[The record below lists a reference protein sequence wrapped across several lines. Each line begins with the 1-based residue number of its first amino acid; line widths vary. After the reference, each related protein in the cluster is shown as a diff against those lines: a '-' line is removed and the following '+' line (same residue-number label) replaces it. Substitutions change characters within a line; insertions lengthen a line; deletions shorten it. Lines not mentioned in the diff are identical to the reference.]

1 MKTVKIVVYTL
12 MTGLLLCSAG
22 VMADDG
28 NSVPARSNGSLAISG
43 LVDDG
48 TCRISVSGTEQVFS
62 VPHDVVNSHV
72 AGDILGERRATF
84 ILSGCA
90 GKNVFVNISPQRYM
104 AGGTFG
110 GGGLFLD
117 TTPVTYKL
125 AVSAQVDS
133 TINGGSS
140 WKGYNHVISDSTLVD
155 NGNAYWF
162 FGVTPDSN
170 LYSLVVSTVL
180 YKIRDSIRGETSQTS
195 KTSYVYNFTYS

>member
-84 ILSGCA
+84 MLSGCA
-90 GKNVFVNISPQRYM
+90 GKNVFVDINPKKFQPNG
-104 AGGTFG
+104 AFG
-110 GGGLFLD
+110 GVGVFD
-117 TTPVTYKL
+117 DVSPVAYRL
-125 AVSAQVDS
+125 AVSAQNDS
-133 TINGGSS
+133 TINGGSA
-140 WKGYNHVISDSTLVD
+140 WKGYKHVISDSPIV
-155 NGNAYWF
+155 
-162 FGVTPDSN
+162 FGGVGHWVFDFIPDSN
-170 LYSLVVSTVL
+170 LYPLVVSTVL
-180 YKIRDSIRGETSQTS
+180 IKISDSIPGNTTSRVSTG
-195 KTSYVYNFTYS
+195 YVYNFTYS

>member
-62 VPHDVVNSHV
+62 VPRDVVNSHV

-84 ILSGCA
+84 MLSGCA
-90 GKNVFVNISPQRYM
+90 GKNVFVNITPKKSKSDG
-104 AGGTFG
+104 AFG
-110 GGGLFLD
+110 GVGMFD
-117 TTPVTYKL
+117 DMSPVAYRL
-125 AVSAQVDS
+125 AVSAQNDS
-133 TINGGSS
+133 TISGGSA
-140 WKGYNHVISDSTLVD
+140 WKGYKHVISNSPFVLGDES
-155 NGNAYWF
+155 YWPF
-162 FGVTPDSN
+162 ELIPDSN
-170 LYSLVVSTVL
+170 LYPLVVSTVL
-180 YKIRDSIRGETSQTS
+180 IKISDSIPGKTTSRVSTG
-195 KTSYVYNFTYS
+195 YVYNFTYS